1 MIRNLQEGPNTVEV
15 QETTFSLDVLGRY
28 ICNTYDEAI
37 NNGGFP
43 FDAIVIGAGMYGS
56 YVAEKIYRQGQG
68 NLRVLLLE
76 AGSFLVSEH
85 VQNLSRIGL
94 NAAGAITSDPGIPRE
109 RVWGLPWRSN
119 VAFPG
124 LAYCVGGRSLYWGGW
139 SPKLTDADLK
149 NWPSELQTY
158 LKANYNETEKE
169 TGVDPATDFISGE
182 LYDALKKAMDAAA
195 KKVPTIDGVEVAP
208 LAVQASAPV
217 GLFPFDKYSSG
228 PIVTD
233 AIREAAGDS
242 DSTRRFFLV
251 PHAHVVKLHNSNGV
265 INAIELRYN
274 GQQKFVPVSL
284 DCAVVLAASSIES
297 TRLAL
302 ESFPTPLM
310 GRNLMAHLRSNTTVR
325 VPRSILGSALPKQLA
340 AAAMLVRGST
350 PQGRYHLQVTAAA
363 VDSPNSEATM
373 WRVVPDLDL
382 LDQLLAS
389 QDFNKVTI
397 TFRGIG
403 EMVGDKGATNTNPA
417 TSWMDLSP
425 FESDEFGMR
434 RAYVN
439 LVATPQALSLWNAM
453 DQAAVQLAQTLA
465 GTPANIEYFYD
476 NAWHPVPPPA
486 GKVRDGLG
494 TTHHEAGTLWMGNDP
509 ANSILNLDGQFHH
522 IQNTYVAG
530 PAIFPALGSAN
541 PSLTA
546 FTLAR
551 RTARAIVQKAIPVPA
566 DGTLSLLNAALN
578 GWQMAG
584 SGRFNVIG
592 DNTAE
597 SEGGI
602 GLLWYTKEEFSDFL
616 LTLQWR
622 SINLFDNS
630 GVFLRFPVLGNQN
643 PAEDWKLAV
652 DQGYEIQIDDR
663 GFDPNT
669 NTTGSPLHT
678 TGAVY
683 QLAPATRL
691 ASKALGEWNTFEIE
705 ATGPDIKVRLN
716 GQLVSHLANNQGRP
730 LKGHIGLQNHH
741 PGSRVQFRNVFVKKV
756 GAAAAAVGGG

>member
-28 ICNTYDEAI
+28 ICNTFDEAV

-76 AGSFLVSEH
+76 AGTFLVSEH

-94 NAAGAITSDPGIPRE
+94 NAAGPITADPGIPRE

-119 VAFPG
+119 VGFPG

-139 SPKLTDADLK
+139 SPRLTDADLK
-149 NWPSELQTY
+149 NWPAELQTY
-158 LKANYNETEKE
+158 LKANYKDTEKE
-169 TGVDPATDFISGE
+169 TGVDPATDFISGD
-182 LYDALKKAMDAAA
+182 LYDALKKAMDTAA
-195 KKVPTIDGVEVAP
+195 KKVPTVDGVEVAP
-208 LAVQASAPV
+208 LAVQAAAPV
-217 GLFPFDKYSSG
+217 GLFPFDKYSSA
-228 PIVTD
+228 PILTD
-233 AIREAAGDS
+233 AIREAAGDP
-242 DSTRRFFLV
+242 DPTRRFFLV
-251 PHAHVVKLHNSNGV
+251 PRAHVVKLHNSNGV

-274 GQQKFVPVSL
+274 GQQKFVSVSS
-284 DCAVVLAASSIES
+284 DCAVILAASTIES

-325 VPRSILGSALPKQLA
+325 IPRSALGALPKQLA

-363 VDSPNSEATM
+363 IDSPNSEATM

-389 QDFNKVTI
+389 QDFNKITI
-397 TFRGIG
+397 TLRGIG
-403 EMVGDKGATNTNPA
+403 EMVGDKNATNANPA
-417 TSWMDLSP
+417 ASWIDLSP
-425 FESDEFGMR
+425 FERDEFGMR

-439 LVATPQALSLWNAM
+439 LVTTPQAFTLWGTM
-453 DQAAVQLAQTLA
+453 DQAAVQLAQALA
-465 GTPANIEYFYD
+465 GSPANIEYFFD
-476 NAWHPVPPPA
+476 NAWHSATPPA

-494 TTHHEAGTLWMGNDP
+494 TTHHEAGTLWMGTNP
-509 ANSILNLDGQFHH
+509 ASSIVNLDGQFHH
-522 IQNTYVAG
+522 IQNAYASG
-530 PAIFPALGSAN
+530 PAVFPALGSAN

-566 DGTLSLLNAALN
+566 AGTLSLLTASLD

-584 SGRFNVIG
+584 SGRFSVVG
-592 DNTAE
+592 SNTVE

-602 GLLWYTKEEFSDFL
+602 GLLWYAKEEFSDFL
-616 LTLQWR
+616 LTVQWR

-652 DQGYEIQIDDR
+652 DQGYEVQIDDR

-669 NTTGSPLHT
+669 NATGSPLHT

-683 QLAPATRL
+683 QLAPATKL
-691 ASKALGEWNTFEIE
+691 ASKPLGEWNTFEIE
-705 ATGPDIKVRLN
+705 AIGPGIRVRLN
-716 GQLVSHLANNQGRP
+716 GELVSHLTNNQGRP

-741 PGSRVQFRNVFVKKV
+741 PGSRVHFRNLFVKKV
-756 GAAAAAVGGG
+756 GAAVAAGRSR

>member
-15 QETTFSLDVLGRY
+15 QETTFSIDVLGRY

-43 FDAIVIGAGMYGS
+43 FDAVVIGAGMYGS

-94 NAAGAITSDPGIPRE
+94 KAAGPVTSDPGVPRE

-139 SPKLTDADLK
+139 SPRLTDADLK
-149 NWPSELQTY
+149 NWPTELQTY
-158 LKANYNETEKE
+158 LKANYTETEKE
-169 TGVDPATDFISGE
+169 TGVDRATDFINGD
-182 LYDALKKAMDAAA
+182 LYDSLKKAIDAAA
-195 KKVPTIDGVEVAP
+195 KKVPTVDGVEVAP

-217 GLFPFDKYSSG
+217 GLFPFDKYSSA
-228 PIVTD
+228 PILID
-233 AIREAAGDS
+233 AVREAAGDP
-242 DSTRRFFLV
+242 DFARKFFLV
-251 PHAHVVKLHNSNGV
+251 PHAHVVRLHNSNGV
-265 INAIELRYN
+265 INAIELQYH
-274 GQQKFVPVSL
+274 GQQNFISVSP
-284 DCAVVLAASSIES
+284 DCAVVLAASTVES

-302 ESFPTPLM
+302 ESFPAPLM

-325 VPRSILGSALPKQLA
+325 IPRSVLGTLPKQLA

-389 QDFNKVTI
+389 QDFNKLTI

-403 EMVGDKGATNTNPA
+403 EMVGDKNATNTNPA
-417 TSWMDLSP
+417 TSWLDLSP
-425 FESDEFGMR
+425 FESDEFGKR
-434 RAYVN
+434 RAFVN
-439 LVATPQALSLWNAM
+439 LVTTPQALTLWNAM
-453 DQAAVQLAQTLA
+453 DQAAIQLAQTLA
-465 GTPANIEYFYD
+465 GTSANIEYFYD
-476 NAWHPVPPPA
+476 NAWHAAPPPA

-494 TTHHEAGTLWMGNDP
+494 TTHHEAGTLWMGDNP

-522 IQNTYVAG
+522 IQNAYVAG
-530 PAIFPALGSAN
+530 PAEFPAWGSAN
-541 PSLTA
+541 PSRTA

-551 RTARAIVQKAIPVPA
+551 RTARAIVQKAVPVPA
-566 DGTLSLLNAALN
+566 DGTLSPLNPTLN

-584 SGRFNVIG
+584 AGRFNV
-592 DNTAE
+592 
-597 SEGGI
+597 
-602 GLLWYTKEEFSDFL
+602 
-616 LTLQWR
+616 
-622 SINLFDNS
+622 
-630 GVFLRFPVLGNQN
+630 
-643 PAEDWKLAV
+643 
-652 DQGYEIQIDDR
+652 
-663 GFDPNT
+663 
-669 NTTGSPLHT
+669 
-678 TGAVY
+678 
-683 QLAPATRL
+683 
-691 ASKALGEWNTFEIE
+691 
-705 ATGPDIKVRLN
+705 
-716 GQLVSHLANNQGRP
+716 
-730 LKGHIGLQNHH
+730 
-741 PGSRVQFRNVFVKKV
+741 
-756 GAAAAAVGGG
+756 